1 MNSADPGHLLV
12 TVGPRSQASS
22 REASRRRASPMS
34 GFLGNP
40 PDTVIAVGR
49 LRDPPGET
57 SGTDPWPTERP
68 VTALNRARQRRTPA
82 ATRPSARKGNV
93 RRSVGAAAHAA
104 AHEVES
110 PAPAGRFERLCSL
123 LSRRERAPKTEAR
136 EQELRTWPRRL
147 ARRSLELG
155 AVVGVAWGLLLAG
168 REVYD
173 YATTSARF
181 EVQHIIYAPTAHV
194 DDDSL
199 RELLAVEPGTNILA
213 CDLEALSER
222 IAKHP
227 WVALVT
233 ITRNLPDTLE
243 IEVTEHRAAALV
255 LAGRFYLVNDAGRAF
270 KLVER
275 GERGELP
282 IITGI
287 DREALAAAP
296 DKPVPQLVDALELVR
311 LYEAKQRPRLGELH
325 VGEDGAVTL
334 HTAES
339 GTALHLGRE
348 QFAAR
353 LERWDALRAALG
365 SRADELAV
373 VHLDH
378 ETKPDRRDR
387 VVARFAN
394 EGADALLLAQA
405 QAAPDEADGEA
416 VATGEAAQA
425 PKPPAGR
432 AGRRNRIP
440 TYE

>member
-1 MNSADPGHLLV
+1 M
-12 TVGPRSQASS
+12 
-22 REASRRRASPMS
+22 
-34 GFLGNP
+34 
-40 PDTVIAVGR
+40 
-49 LRDPPGET
+49 
-57 SGTDPWPTERP
+57 
-68 VTALNRARQRRTPA
+68 TALDRARQRRTPA
-82 ATRPSARKGNV
+82 AKKRPSARKGNV
-93 RRSVGAAAHAA
+93 RRSAGGATQAAV
-104 AHEVES
+104 HELES
-110 PAPAGRFERLCSL
+110 GVPAPRRFERLRGY
-123 LSRRERAPKTEAR
+123 LSRFARAPQTEAR
-136 EQELRTWPRRL
+136 EQERREWPRRL

-181 EVQHIIYAPTAHV
+181 EVQHIIYAPTEHV

-199 RELLAVEPGTNILA
+199 RELLAIESGTNILA
-213 CDLEALSER
+213 CDLEQLSER

-243 IEVTEHRAAALV
+243 IEVTEHRAMALV
-255 LAGRFYLVNDAGRAF
+255 LAGRFYLVNDDGRAF

-287 DREALAAAP
+287 DREALAAAADRP
-296 DKPVPQLVDALELVR
+296 APQLVEALELVR
-311 LYEAKQRPRLGELH
+311 LYQAKQRPRLGELH
-325 VGEDGAVTL
+325 VGDDGAVTL
-334 HTAES
+334 YTAES

-348 QFAAR
+348 QFDVR

-394 EGADALLLAQA
+394 ERDGALLLAQA
-405 QAAPDEADGEA
+405 QAGADDTDAEAEH
-416 VATGEAAQA
+416 EPSKPQKPLAAR
-425 PKPPAGR
+425 R

>member
-1 MNSADPGHLLV
+1 
-12 TVGPRSQASS
+12 
-22 REASRRRASPMS
+22 
-34 GFLGNP
+34 
-40 PDTVIAVGR
+40 
-49 LRDPPGET
+49 
-57 SGTDPWPTERP
+57 
-68 VTALNRARQRRTPA
+68 VTALDRARKRRTPA
-82 ATRPSARKGNV
+82 ATRPSPRRGNV
-93 RRSVGAAAHAA
+93 RRAVGGAVPDAAR
-104 AHEVES
+104 EVETS
-110 PAPAGRFERLCSL
+110 VPATGWVERLRGYS
-123 LSRRERAPKTEAR
+123 SRLARAPQTEAR
-136 EQELRTWPRRL
+136 EHEQPTWPRRL
-147 ARRSLELG
+147 ARRSLEVG

-181 EVQHIIYAPTAHV
+181 EVQHIIYAPTEHV

-213 CDLEALSER
+213 CDLEQLSER

-243 IEVTEHRAAALV
+243 IEVTEHRAMALV
-255 LAGRFYLVNDAGRAF
+255 LAGRFYLVNDHGRAF
-270 KLVER
+270 KRVER

-287 DREALAAAP
+287 DREAIAAAG
-296 DKPVPQLVDALELVR
+296 DEPVAQLVEALELVR
-311 LYEAKQRPRLGELH
+311 LYDAKQRPRLGELH
-325 VGEDGAVTL
+325 VGDDGAVTL
-334 HTAES
+334 YTAES

-394 EGADALLLAQA
+394 EGDGALLLAQA
-405 QAAPDEADGEA
+405 QAGTDDADGE
-416 VATGEAAQA
+416 QA
-425 PKPPAGR
+425 SEPTPTNKPPAARR

>member
-1 MNSADPGHLLV
+1 MAD
-12 TVGPRSQASS
+12 
-22 REASRRRASPMS
+22 
-34 GFLGNP
+34 
-40 PDTVIAVGR
+40 
-49 LRDPPGET
+49 GET
-57 SGTDPWPTERP
+57 
-68 VTALNRARQRRTPA
+68 VTALNRARQRKTPA
-82 ATRPSARKGNV
+82 ATRPSTRKGNV
-93 RRSVGAAAHAA
+93 RRSVGGSAQAAAR
-104 AHEVES
+104 EVES
-110 PAPAGRFERLCSL
+110 SEPAPSRLQRL
-123 LSRRERAPKTEAR
+123 RGILSRLQRAPQTEAR
-136 EQELRTWPRRL
+136 EQEVRLWPRRL
-147 ARRSLELG
+147 ARRSLEVG

-181 EVQHIIYAPTAHV
+181 EVQHIIYAPTEHV

-199 RELLAVEPGTNILA
+199 RELLAIEPGTNILA

-222 IAKHP
+222 IAEHP
-227 WVALVT
+227 WVSLVT

-243 IEVTEHRAAALV
+243 IEVTEHRATALV
-255 LAGRFYLVNDAGRAF
+255 LAGRFYLVNDIGRAF
-270 KLVER
+270 KPVER

-296 DKPVPQLVDALELVR
+296 DKPVPELVEALEIVR
-311 LYEAKQRPRLGELH
+311 LYDAKQRPRLGELH
-325 VGEDGAVTL
+325 VADDGAVTL
-334 HTAES
+334 YTAES

-394 EGADALLLAQA
+394 EGDDALLLAQA
-405 QAAPDEADGEA
+405 QAADADADAEREPA
-416 VATGEAAQA
+416 SDAATPTQ
-425 PKPPAGR
+425 KPLPARR

>member
-1 MNSADPGHLLV
+1 MA
-12 TVGPRSQASS
+12 
-22 REASRRRASPMS
+22 
-34 GFLGNP
+34 
-40 PDTVIAVGR
+40 
-49 LRDPPGET
+49 
-57 SGTDPWPTERP
+57 
-68 VTALNRARQRRTPA
+68 
-82 ATRPSARKGNV
+82 
-93 RRSVGAAAHAA
+93 
-104 AHEVES
+104 
-110 PAPAGRFERLCSL
+110 
-123 LSRRERAPKTEAR
+123 
-136 EQELRTWPRRL
+136 RTWPRRL

-181 EVQHIIYAPTAHV
+181 EVQHIIYAPTEHV

-199 RELLAVEPGTNILA
+199 RELLAIDPGTNILA
-213 CDLEALSER
+213 CDLGELSER
-222 IAKHP
+222 IAAHP

-243 IEVTEHRAAALV
+243 IEVIEHDARALV
-255 LAGRFYLVNDAGRAF
+255 LAGRFYLVNAEGRAF
-270 KLVER
+270 KPVER

-287 DREALAAAP
+287 DRAALAAAP
-296 DKPVPQLVDALELVR
+296 DKPVPQLVTALELVR

-325 VGEDGAVTL
+325 VGDDGSVSL
-334 HTAES
+334 YTAES
-339 GTALHLGRE
+339 GTALLLGRE
-348 QFAAR
+348 QFAVR

-365 SRADELAV
+365 SRADELTV

-378 ETKPDRRDR
+378 ESKPDRRDR

-394 EGADALLLAQA
+394 DHDEALLLAQA
-405 QAAPDEADGEA
+405 QAGADEADGEQA
-416 VATGEAAQA
+416 SAGEAAQPSKPA
-425 PKPPAGR
+425 PARR

>member
-1 MNSADPGHLLV
+1 V
-12 TVGPRSQASS
+12 
-22 REASRRRASPMS
+22 
-34 GFLGNP
+34 
-40 PDTVIAVGR
+40 
-49 LRDPPGET
+49 
-57 SGTDPWPTERP
+57 
-68 VTALNRARQRRTPA
+68 
-82 ATRPSARKGNV
+82 
-93 RRSVGAAAHAA
+93 
-104 AHEVES
+104 
-110 PAPAGRFERLCSL
+110 PAPRRFERLRSYL
-123 LSRRERAPKTEAR
+123 ARRVRAPQTEAH
-136 EQELRTWPRRL
+136 EQEQRTWPRRL
-147 ARRSLELG
+147 ARRGLEVG

-181 EVQHIIYAPTAHV
+181 EVQHIIYAPTEHV

-213 CDLEALSER
+213 CDLAQLSER

-243 IEVTEHRAAALV
+243 IEVTEHEAMALV
-255 LAGRFYLVNDAGRAF
+255 LAGRFYLVNDDGRAF
-270 KLVER
+270 KQVER

-282 IITGI
+282 IITGV
-287 DREALAAAP
+287 DRDALAAAA
-296 DKPVPQLVDALELVR
+296 DKPVPQLVEALELVR
-311 LYEAKQRPRLGELH
+311 LYDAKQRPRLGELH
-325 VGEDGAVTL
+325 VGEDGSVTL
-334 HTAES
+334 YTAES

-348 QFAAR
+348 QFAER

-365 SRADELAV
+365 SRADELTV

-394 EGADALLLAQA
+394 EGDDALLLAQA
-405 QAAPDEADGEA
+405 TSSVDEANGEAAP
-416 VATGEAAQA
+416 VSEAAQA
-425 PKPPAGR
+425 NKPPAARR

>member
-1 MNSADPGHLLV
+1 VPARKLD
-12 TVGPRSQASS
+12 
-22 REASRRRASPMS
+22 
-34 GFLGNP
+34 
-40 PDTVIAVGR
+40 R
-49 LRDPPGET
+49 LRG
-57 SGTDPWPTERP
+57 
-68 VTALNRARQRRTPA
+68 
-82 ATRPSARKGNV
+82 
-93 RRSVGAAAHAA
+93 
-104 AHEVES
+104 
-110 PAPAGRFERLCSL
+110 L
-123 LSRRERAPKTEAR
+123 LSRTPQTETR
-136 EQELRTWPRRL
+136 EQVTREWPRRL

-181 EVQHIIYAPTAHV
+181 EVQHIVYAPSEHV

-199 RELLAVEPGTNILA
+199 RELLAIEPGTNILA
-213 CDLEALSER
+213 CDLTELSER
-222 IAKHP
+222 IAAHP

-243 IEVTEHRAAALV
+243 IEVIEHHAMALV
-255 LAGRFYLVNDAGRAF
+255 LAGRFYLVNDEGRAF
-270 KLVER
+270 KPIER

-282 IITGI
+282 IITGV

-296 DKPVPQLVDALELVR
+296 DKPVPELVTALEIVR

-334 HTAES
+334 YTAES
-339 GTALHLGRE
+339 GTALLLGRE
-348 QFAAR
+348 QFGDR

-365 SRADELAV
+365 SRADELTV

-394 EGADALLLAQA
+394 EHDQVLLAQA
-405 QAAPDEADGEA
+405 QAGTEEAGSEQPA
-416 VATGEAAQA
+416 SGAAT
-425 PKPPAGR
+425 PPAKPTPARR

>member
-1 MNSADPGHLLV
+1 M
-12 TVGPRSQASS
+12 
-22 REASRRRASPMS
+22 
-34 GFLGNP
+34 
-40 PDTVIAVGR
+40 
-49 LRDPPGET
+49 
-57 SGTDPWPTERP
+57 
-68 VTALNRARQRRTPA
+68 TALNRARQRRTPA
-82 ATRPSARKGNV
+82 APRPSARKGNV
-93 RRSVGAAAHAA
+93 RRAVGGAVADAAREADSL
-104 AHEVES
+104 E
-110 PAPAGRFERLCSL
+110 PAPRRFERLRSYFSRCAPAT
-123 LSRRERAPKTEAR
+123 LSRRARASLSRHARAPQTETR
-136 EQELRTWPRRL
+136 EHELRTWPRRL
-147 ARRSLELG
+147 ARRSLEVG

-181 EVQHIIYAPTAHV
+181 EVQHIIYAPTEHV

-199 RELLAVEPGTNILA
+199 RELLAIESGTNILA
-213 CDLEALSER
+213 CDLEQLSER
-222 IAKHP
+222 IAEHP

-243 IEVTEHRAAALV
+243 IEVTEHRPMALV
-255 LAGRFYLVNDAGRAF
+255 LAGRFYLVDDDGRAF
-270 KLVER
+270 KPVER

-296 DKPVPQLVDALELVR
+296 NKPVPQLVEALELVR

-325 VGEDGAVTL
+325 VGDDGAVTL
-334 HTAES
+334 YTAES
-339 GTALHLGRE
+339 GTALQLGRE
-348 QFAAR
+348 QFGVR

-394 EGADALLLAQA
+394 EGDDAMLLAQA
-405 QAAPDEADGEA
+405 QAGADEADGEHEPSQRG
-416 VATGEAAQA
+416 ATGGAAT
-425 PKPPAGR
+425 KPQKPVAAAR

>member
-1 MNSADPGHLLV
+1 M
-12 TVGPRSQASS
+12 
-22 REASRRRASPMS
+22 
-34 GFLGNP
+34 
-40 PDTVIAVGR
+40 
-49 LRDPPGET
+49 
-57 SGTDPWPTERP
+57 
-68 VTALNRARQRRTPA
+68 
-82 ATRPSARKGNV
+82 
-93 RRSVGAAAHAA
+93 RRSVGDPAAAAA
-104 AHEVES
+104 REVES
-110 PAPAGRFERLCSL
+110 SEPAPSRLQRL
-123 LSRRERAPKTEAR
+123 RGYVSRLARAPKTEAR
-136 EQELRTWPRRL
+136 EQEQRLWPRRL
-147 ARRSLELG
+147 ARRSLEVG

-181 EVQHIIYAPTAHV
+181 EVQHIIYAPTEHV

-199 RELLAVEPGTNILA
+199 RELLAIEPGTNILA

-222 IAKHP
+222 IAEHP
-227 WVALVT
+227 WVSLVT

-243 IEVTEHRAAALV
+243 IEVTEHRPMALV
-255 LAGRFYLVNDAGRAF
+255 LAGRFYLVNDVGRAF

-287 DREALAAAP
+287 DRDALAAAA
-296 DKPVPQLVDALELVR
+296 DKPVPELVEALEIVR

-325 VGEDGAVTL
+325 VADDGAVTL
-334 HTAES
+334 YTAES

-348 QFAAR
+348 QFAVR

-394 EGADALLLAQA
+394 EGDDALLLAQA
-405 QAAPDEADGEA
+405 RAGASDADGEHESA
-416 VATGEAAQA
+416 SDVATPAQ
-425 PKPPAGR
+425 KPLPARR

>member
-1 MNSADPGHLLV
+1 MNSADPGHLVV
-12 TVGPRSQASS
+12 TRHEPRRCPVFWGFRQTRLSQVGGCGALWDRSVA
-22 REASRRRASPMS
+22 
-34 GFLGNP
+34 
-40 PDTVIAVGR
+40 D
-49 LRDPPGET
+49 GE
-57 SGTDPWPTERP
+57 P

-82 ATRPSARKGNV
+82 ATRPSPRKGNV
-93 RRSVGAAAHAA
+93 RRSVAGAVAAAAHG
-104 AHEVES
+104 VES
-110 PAPAGRFERLCSL
+110 KVPAPRRFERLRGYL
-123 LSRRERAPKTEAR
+123 ARRERAPQTEAH
-136 EQELRTWPRRL
+136 EQQLRMWPRRL

-181 EVQHIIYAPTAHV
+181 EVQHIIYAPTEHV

-213 CDLEALSER
+213 CDLEQLSER

-243 IEVTEHRAAALV
+243 IEVTEHDAMALV
-255 LAGRFYLVNDAGRAF
+255 LAGRFYLVNDDGRAF
-270 KLVER
+270 KPVER

-287 DREALAAAP
+287 DRSALAAAP
-296 DKPVPQLVDALELVR
+296 DKPVPQLVEALELVR
-311 LYEAKQRPRLGELH
+311 LYDAKQRPRLGELH

-334 HTAES
+334 YTAES

-348 QFAAR
+348 QFGER

-365 SRADELAV
+365 SRADELVV

-394 EGADALLLAQA
+394 DGDDALLLAQA
-405 QAAPDEADGEA
+405 TASVDEANGEQA
-416 VATGEAAQA
+416 PASEAAQA
-425 PKPPAGR
+425 NKPPAARR

>member
-1 MNSADPGHLLV
+1 M
-12 TVGPRSQASS
+12 
-22 REASRRRASPMS
+22 
-34 GFLGNP
+34 
-40 PDTVIAVGR
+40 
-49 LRDPPGET
+49 
-57 SGTDPWPTERP
+57 PT
-68 VTALNRARQRRTPA
+68 
-82 ATRPSARKGNV
+82 RK
-93 RRSVGAAAHAA
+93 
-104 AHEVES
+104 
-110 PAPAGRFERLCSL
+110 FERLRGL
-123 LSRRERAPKTEAR
+123 LSKTSQTETR
-136 EQELRTWPRRL
+136 EQVVREWPRRL

-222 IAKHP
+222 IAQHP

-243 IEVTEHRAAALV
+243 IEVTEHRAMALV
-255 LAGRFYLVNDAGRAF
+255 LAGRFYLVNDDGKAF

-287 DREALAAAP
+287 DREALAAAA

-334 HTAES
+334 YTAES

-348 QFAAR
+348 QFAER
-353 LERWDALRAALG
+353 IERWDALRAALG

-394 EGADALLLAQA
+394 EGDDALLLAQA
-405 QAAPDEADGEA
+405 QAGSHEAEPEPGE
-416 VATGEAAQA
+416 VAQA
-425 PKPPAGR
+425 QTPPAARR

>member
-1 MNSADPGHLLV
+1 
-12 TVGPRSQASS
+12 
-22 REASRRRASPMS
+22 
-34 GFLGNP
+34 
-40 PDTVIAVGR
+40 
-49 LRDPPGET
+49 
-57 SGTDPWPTERP
+57 

-82 ATRPSARKGNV
+82 ATRPSPRKGNV
-93 RRSVGAAAHAA
+93 RRSVGGAVKDAAS
-104 AHEVES
+104 EVES
-110 PAPAGRFERLCSL
+110 TGTVPRSFERLRGY
-123 LSRRERAPKTEAR
+123 LSRAERAPKTEAR
-136 EQELRTWPRRL
+136 EHEQRTWPRRL

-181 EVQHIIYAPTAHV
+181 EVQHIIYAPTPHV

-222 IAKHP
+222 IAEHP

-243 IEVTEHRAAALV
+243 IEVTEHHAKALV
-255 LAGRFYLVNDAGRAF
+255 LAGRFYLVDDDGRAF
-270 KLVER
+270 KPVER

-287 DREALAAAP
+287 DRHALAASV
-296 DKPVPQLVDALELVR
+296 DKPVPQLVEALELVR

-334 HTAES
+334 YTAES

-348 QFAAR
+348 QFGAR

-394 EGADALLLAQA
+394 EGDDALLLAQA
-405 QAAPDEADGEA
+405 QAGANEADEQ
-416 VATGEAAQA
+416 VATGEQATGDAAPA
-425 PKPPAGR
+425 PKPLPAGR

>member
-1 MNSADPGHLLV
+1 V
-12 TVGPRSQASS
+12 
-22 REASRRRASPMS
+22 
-34 GFLGNP
+34 
-40 PDTVIAVGR
+40 
-49 LRDPPGET
+49 
-57 SGTDPWPTERP
+57 PT
-68 VTALNRARQRRTPA
+68 
-82 ATRPSARKGNV
+82 RK
-93 RRSVGAAAHAA
+93 
-104 AHEVES
+104 
-110 PAPAGRFERLCSL
+110 FERLRGL
-123 LSRRERAPKTEAR
+123 LSKTSQTETR
-136 EQELRTWPRRL
+136 EQVVREWPRRL

-181 EVQHIIYAPTAHV
+181 EVQHIVYAPTEHV

-199 RELLAVEPGTNILA
+199 RELLAIEPGTNILA
-213 CDLEALSER
+213 CDLSELSER
-222 IAKHP
+222 IAAHP

-243 IEVTEHRAAALV
+243 IEVMEHRAMALV
-255 LAGRFYLVNDAGRAF
+255 LAGRFYLVDDEGRAF
-270 KLVER
+270 KPVER

-282 IITGI
+282 IITGV

-296 DKPVPQLVDALELVR
+296 DKPVPELVTALELVR
-311 LYEAKQRPRLGELH
+311 MYEAKQRPRLGELH

-334 HTAES
+334 YTAES

-348 QFAAR
+348 QFGDR

-365 SRADELAV
+365 SRADELIV

-394 EGADALLLAQA
+394 QHDQVLLAQA
-405 QAAPDEADGEA
+405 QAGTEEAGSE
-416 VATGEAAQA
+416 QA
-425 PKPPAGR
+425 PTSGAATPPSKPTPARR
-432 AGRRNRIP
+432 AARRNRIP